1 MRQYEMA
8 ELSFRGPEPKGAPTD
23 AEITGTF
30 AKDGVEKTVPGF
42 YAGDG
47 TYKIRFYPEEA
58 GTYTYKVTGEVTA
71 EGSLIAEKAAGHG
84 MVKAVGTHFEYEDGT
99 PFYPF
104 GTTIYALAHQT
115 KDLMAETMETLK
127 KAPFN
132 KVRMCVFPK
141 DYRYN
146 KNDPAFFPFAKRED
160 GSWDVTHPDCRFWDA
175 FEEKITALGSMGIEV
190 DLILFHPYDRWGFAS
205 MSQQDNLIYLSYL
218 MKRFAAYPNIWWSLS
233 NEYDFTP
240 TKTLEDWEEIEKAVH
255 DLDPY
260 HHLESCHNGFHY
272 WDATRKD
279 ITHSSL
285 QVKSLPVV
293 THERARTG
301 KPVMI
306 DECSYE
312 GNLNESWGAISGE
325 EMTAHFWQ
333 AVALGGYCT
342 HGETFLD
349 PDTKDEDSAVVFWA
363 KGGKLIGKSPERI
376 AWLRNIVESLPG
388 PIDPQTGRFGNLFDL
403 SSEEMDDFIDKAPKQ
418 HKFFFNSMKRLTEY
432 EKGILRAGEYSYAGQ
447 VGEKAYLWYLYRQTS
462 ARYEILLPET
472 HTYKV
477 EVLDT
482 WEMTRTTFAEHASG
496 SVLVRLPGKEYMAIL
511 ATIEA

>member
-58 GTYTYKVTGEVTA
+58 GTYTYKVTGEVKA

-160 GSWDVTHPDCRFWDA
+160 GSWDVTHPERRRSQRLAAW
-175 FEEKITALGSMGIEV
+175 ALRW
-190 DLILFHPYDRWGFAS
+190 ILS
-205 MSQQDNLIYLSYL
+205 CS
-218 MKRFAAYPNIWWSLS
+218 
-233 NEYDFTP
+233 TP
-240 TKTLEDWEEIEKAVH
+240 
-255 DLDPY
+255 
-260 HHLESCHNGFHY
+260 
-272 WDATRKD
+272 
-279 ITHSSL
+279 
-285 QVKSLPVV
+285 
-293 THERARTG
+293 
-301 KPVMI
+301 
-306 DECSYE
+306 
-312 GNLNESWGAISGE
+312 
-325 EMTAHFWQ
+325 MTAG
-333 AVALGGYCT
+333 ALPPCR
-342 HGETFLD
+342 
-349 PDTKDEDSAVVFWA
+349 S
-363 KGGKLIGKSPERI
+363 
-376 AWLRNIVESLPG
+376 
-388 PIDPQTGRFGNLFDL
+388 
-403 SSEEMDDFIDKAPKQ
+403 
-418 HKFFFNSMKRLTEY
+418 
-432 EKGILRAGEYSYAGQ
+432 
-447 VGEKAYLWYLYRQTS
+447 
-462 ARYEILLPET
+462 
-472 HTYKV
+472 
-477 EVLDT
+477 
-482 WEMTRTTFAEHASG
+482 RTT
-496 SVLVRLPGKEYMAIL
+496 
-511 ATIEA
+511 

>member
-8 ELSFRGPEPKGAPTD
+8 ELSFRGPEPEGKVTD
-23 AEITGTF
+23 VKLTGTF
-30 AKDGVEKTVPGF
+30 TLSGKTMTVPGF
-42 YAGDG
+42 YAGNG
-47 TYKIRFYPEEA
+47 TYKVRWYPTKA
-58 GTYTYKVTGEVTA
+58 GTCTYKVEGAVTGEGTETVEPAT
-71 EGSLIAEKAAGHG
+71 SHG

-99 PFYPF
+99 RFDPF
-104 GTTIYALAHQT
+104 GTTIYALVHQE
-115 KDLMAETMETLK
+115 KALVEETLK
-127 KAPFN
+127 TLSTAPFN

-141 DYRYN
+141 DYSYN
-146 KNDPAFFPFAKRED
+146 KNEPPYYPFAKKAD
-160 GSWDVTHPDCRFWDA
+160 GGWDVTAPNPEFFDNLED
-175 FEEKITALGSMGIEV
+175 KIVKLGDMGIEV

-205 MSQQDNLIYLSYL
+205 MPQRDNLVYLDYL
-218 MKRFAAYPNIWWSLS
+218 MKRLAAFPNIWWSLS

-240 TKTLEDWEEIEKAVH
+240 KKTQKDWEEIEQAVH

-272 WDATRKD
+272 WDATRPN

-285 QVKSLPVV
+285 QVKSLAVV
-293 THERARTG
+293 AHERARTK

-306 DECSYE
+306 DECCYE
-312 GNLNESWGAISGE
+312 GNLNQSWGAISGE
-325 EMTAHFWQ
+325 EMTARFWQ
-333 AVALGGYCT
+333 AVAQGGYCT

-349 PDTKDEDSAVVFWA
+349 PDTKDEDSAVVYWA

-388 PIDPQTGRFGNLFDL
+388 PIDPQTGRFGNFCDL
-403 SSEEMDDFIDKAPKQ
+403 TDKQLDAFIDQVPEQ
-418 HKFFFNSMKRLTEY
+418 HKFFFGSMRRLTEY
-432 EKGILRAGEYSYAGQ
+432 EKGILRAGEYNYAGQ

-462 ARYEILLPET
+462 ARYEILLPEN

-496 SVLVRLPGKEYMAIL
+496 SVQVRLPGKEYMAVL
-511 ATIEA
+511 ATIEE